1 MKLPLFSQVM
11 EALRFEIPVAVS
23 LDIDPAELSR
33 ALAPLRAGERLRL
46 LYDQLGDRLVVS
58 TSFGLQAAVML
69 HLIHEHAPKI
79 PVVFIDTGFLFPE
92 TYQYAAELTSQLDL
106 DLRIYQPSVSA
117 ARMQA
122 LWGNLWE
129 DGKDGADRYSL
140 ITKIEPM
147 NRALRET
154 GADVWLSGLRRSQS
168 KSRMDRPFVEQQKKT
183 VKAYPILD
191 WADAQVDLYFHQQGL
206 PRHPLAAKGYAT
218 MGDWHSTRP
227 VENGDVEAT
236 RFNGEKFECGLH
248 LDSGSPDFQI

>member
-1 MKLPLFSQVM
+1 MKALKIQAAEEVSQ
-11 EALRFEIPVAVS
+11 
-23 LDIDPAELSR
+23 DIRPEELSA
-33 ALAPLRAGERLRL
+33 ALAPKRAGERLRFL
-46 LYDQLGDRLVVS
+46 HEQLGARLVAS

-92 TYQYAAELTSQLDL
+92 TYQYAEELTSKLNL
-106 DLRIYQPSVSA
+106 DLRIYQPTVSA

-129 DGKDGADRYSL
+129 TSQEDADRYGL

-147 NRALRET
+147 NRALREI

-168 KSRMDRPFVEQQKKT
+168 STRVDRPFVEQQKRT

-191 WADAQVDLYFHQQGL
+191 WADAQVDLYFHQHGL
-206 PRHPLAAKGYAT
+206 PRHPLADKGYVT

-227 VENGDVEAT
+227 ATKEEAESS
-236 RFNGEKFECGLH
+236 RFDGEKYECGLH
-248 LDSGSPDFQI
+248 LDSNTPDFQI

>member
-1 MKLPLFSQVM
+1 MA
-11 EALRFEIPVAVS
+11 ALKFESPAVVS
-23 LDIDPAELSR
+23 ADIDAAELSA
-33 ALAPLRAGERLRL
+33 ALVPLRAGERLRL
-46 LYDQLGDRLVVS
+46 LYEQLGDRLVAS

-69 HLIHEHAPKI
+69 RLIHEHAPKI

-92 TYQYAAELTSQLDL
+92 TYQYAETLTSMFDL
-106 DLRIYQPSVSA
+106 DLRTYHPTVSA

-129 DGKDGADRYSL
+129 DGKDGADRYGL

-154 GADVWLSGLRRSQS
+154 GANVWLSGLRRSQS
-168 KSRMDRPFVEQQKKT
+168 QTRVDRPFVEQQKKT

-191 WADAQVDLYFHQQGL
+191 WADAQVDLYFHQNGL
-206 PRHPLAAKGYAT
+206 PRHPLAEKGYVT

-227 VENGDVEAT
+227 IEDGDVEAT

-248 LDSGSPDFQI
+248 LDSGTPDFQI

>member
-1 MKLPLFSQVM
+1 M
-11 EALRFEIPVAVS
+11 EALKFELPAVVS
-23 LDIDPAELSR
+23 GDIHPEELSA
-33 ALAPLRAGERLRL
+33 ALAPKRAGERLRF
-46 LYDQLGDRLVVS
+46 LYEQLGDRLVAS

-69 HLIHEHAPKI
+69 HLIKEHAPKI

-92 TYQYAAELTSQLDL
+92 TYQYAEQLTQQLDI
-106 DLRIYQPSVSA
+106 DLRIYQPSVSS

-129 DGKDGADRYSL
+129 QSQDGADRYGL

-147 NRALRET
+147 NRALREI

-168 KSRMDRPFVEQQKKT
+168 STRVDRPYVEQQKRT

-191 WADAQVDLYFHQQGL
+191 WADAQVDLYFHQNGL
-206 PRHPLAAKGYAT
+206 PRHPLAEQGYAT

-227 VENGDVEAT
+227 VENGDVEAS

-248 LDSGSPDFQI
+248 LDSGTPDFQI